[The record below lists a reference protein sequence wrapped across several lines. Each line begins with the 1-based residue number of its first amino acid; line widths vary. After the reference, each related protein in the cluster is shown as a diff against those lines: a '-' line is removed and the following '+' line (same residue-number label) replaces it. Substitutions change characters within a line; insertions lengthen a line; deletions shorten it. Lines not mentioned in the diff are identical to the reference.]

1 MEWLNYHHLL
11 YFWVVAREGSIAKAT
26 RELRLAQPTI
36 SGQLRMLERSLGT
49 RLLRREGR
57 GLVLTEMGQIVYR
70 YADEIFSIGREL
82 MDTVKDRP
90 TGRPLR
96 FTVGI
101 ADAIPKL
108 VAYRLIEAALKLPEP
123 VALVCRE
130 DQPERLLG
138 QLALHE
144 LDLVIS
150 DGPLPPGVSV
160 RAFNHLLGECGVAFH
175 AAPELAKQLRKGFP
189 RSLHGA
195 PMLMPSEHTSLRR
208 ALEQWFD
215 AQEIRPR
222 TVAEF
227 DDTALLKTF
236 GQSGLGVFPVSTVIE
251 NEAMRQYGSRRIGVT
266 EDVRERFYAISA
278 ERRLK
283 HPAVLAICDLA
294 REKLFG

>member
-11 YFWVVAREGSIAKAT
+11 YFWVVAREGSIARAT

-49 RLLRREGR
+49 KLLRREGR
-57 GLVLTEMGQIVYR
+57 GLVLTDMGQIVYR

-82 MDTVKDRP
+82 MDTIKDRP

-150 DGPLPPGVSV
+150 DGPLPAGVSV

-215 AQEIRPR
+215 SLEIRPR

-236 GQSGLGVFPVSTVIE
+236 GQSGLGVFPVSQVIE
-251 NEAMRQYGSRRIGVT
+251 SEAMRQYGSRRIGVT

-283 HPAVLAICDLA
+283 HPAVVAICDLA

>member
-49 RLLRREGR
+49 KLLRREGR
-57 GLVLTEMGQIVYR
+57 GLVLTDMGQIVYR

-82 MDTVKDRP
+82 IDTIKDRP

-150 DGPLPPGVSV
+150 DGPLPAGVSV

-175 AAPELAKQLRKGFP
+175 AAPELAKKLRKGFP

-215 AQEIRPR
+215 ALGIRPR

-236 GQSGLGVFPVSTVIE
+236 GQSGLGVFPVSQVIE
-251 NEAMRQYGSRRIGVT
+251 NEAMRQYGSRRIGAT
-266 EDVRERFYAISA
+266 DDVRERFYAISA

-283 HPAVLAICDLA
+283 HPAVVAICDLA